1 MRILR
6 TAFSLLTA
14 LLLTAC
20 ASTTIRSAWFDTSYQ
35 GGPLKKIVVVGV
47 GGQAVDR
54 RVFEDAFAQQ
64 LRAAGVDASPGYT
77 LVNDEARQS
86 EAAFN
91 AAIEGS
97 GADGVLIVQLLGVDT
112 HTQITTT
119 MVPSSALGW
128 GWGWGW
134 GRGPGFGP
142 TWVPAQQVVQYDIAR
157 VETNLYEAR
166 SRRLIWA
173 ASTDTFN
180 PTSVARETPGFADLI
195 IRELRTRGLIAG
207 AK

>member
-1 MRILR
+1 L
-6 TAFSLLTA
+6 
-14 LLLTAC
+14 
-20 ASTTIRSAWFDTSYQ
+20 
-35 GGPLKKIVVVGV
+35 
-47 GGQAVDR
+47 
-54 RVFEDAFAQQ
+54 
-64 LRAAGVDASPGYT
+64 PGYT

-97 GADGVLIVQLLGVDT
+97 GADGVLIIQLLGVDT

-128 GWGWGW
+128 GWG
-134 GRGPGFGP
+134 RGPGFGP
-142 TWVPAQQVVQYDIAR
+142 TWVPVQQVMQYDIAR

-195 IRELRTRGLIAG
+195 IRELRMRGLIAG